1 MNIRMLVA
9 PWALAAMWAGGVV
22 ADTPALP
29 PAAPNAPAQSAT
41 SPNVPGTSA
50 PVLRVDGNVAV
61 PLALSIDDLARLPA
75 HDITFAP
82 GAARPPAADAA
93 APRHYTSVL
102 LRDVL
107 AAAKP
112 AERAPRELRRSY
124 VVARARDGYAVVFS
138 WAEIFVSP
146 AGDSVFVVYRRD
158 GVPLDAEEG
167 PVALIAVADTRPV
180 RHVKWL
186 DALQLRAA
194 DP

>member
-1 MNIRMLVA
+1 MKIRVRVA

-29 PAAPNAPAQSAT
+29 PPAPNAPAQNAT
-41 SPNVPGTSA
+41 SPNMPGTSV
-50 PVLRVDGNVAV
+50 PVLRVDGNVAA

-82 GAARPPAADAA
+82 GAARQPAADAV
-93 APRHYTSVL
+93 APRRYTGVL

-112 AERAPRELRRSY
+112 AEHAPRELRRSY

-138 WAEIFVSP
+138 WAEIFLAP
-146 AGDSVFVVYRRD
+146 GGDSVFVVYRRD

-167 PVALIAVADTRPV
+167 PVALVAVADTRPV
-180 RHVKWL
+180 RHVKGL
-186 DALQLRAA
+186 NMLQLRAA